1 MIRVVSLSP
10 AIDVTYELA
19 ELNPGQSHRVQ
30 AVHKVPGGK
39 GVNVARI
46 LQASG
51 QQVKLVLPL
60 GGESGAWI
68 ASELAATGITLQET
82 PIAAETRTCVTL
94 VGLETTVVNE
104 PAAVLKPEEFDE
116 FLNQLFEQ
124 AEVTVFSGSVPNTV
138 SENQLQRLFAT
149 LRDSSQVLVV
159 DTSGP
164 ALLLASA
171 QAPDLIKPNREE
183 ALSATGETD
192 LQAAVEGLL
201 KLGARRVL
209 ASDGVRGALLTT
221 TAGSLRTKLPEVA
234 GNPTGAGDAM
244 VAIAARQLLIGASDR
259 ELLAQAVAAGS
270 LAAAELVAGVIDF
283 QRLEALAAT
292 AEITG

>member
-10 AIDVTYELA
+10 AVDVTYELA
-19 ELNPGQSHRVQ
+19 ELFPGQSHRVQ
-30 AVHKVPGGK
+30 RVHKLPGGK

-60 GGESGAWI
+60 GGENGAWI
-68 ASELAATGITLQET
+68 ASELAETGITLQET
-82 PIAAETRTCVTL
+82 PIAAETRTCITMVA
-94 VGLETTVVNE
+94 LETTVLNE
-104 PAAVLKPEEFDE
+104 PAAVIKPEEFE
-116 FLNQLFEQ
+116 AFLNSVLERV
-124 AEVTVFSGSVPNTV
+124 EVTVFSGSVPNSV
-138 SENQLQRLFAT
+138 SEEQLQRLFAT
-149 LRDSSQVLVV
+149 LRDSSRVLVV
-159 DTSGP
+159 DSSGA

-171 QAPDLIKPNREE
+171 QTPDLIKPNREE

-192 LQAAVEGLL
+192 LQVAVEGLL

-209 ASDGVRGALLTT
+209 ASDGARGAMLTT
-221 TAGSLRTKLPEVA
+221 LAGSLKTQLPEVA

-259 ELLAQAVAAGS
+259 ELLAHAVAAGS
-270 LAAAELVAGVIDF
+270 LAAAEMVAGVIDF

>member
-10 AIDVTYELA
+10 AIDVTYELSK
-19 ELNPGQSHRVQ
+19 LSPGQSHRVQ
-30 AVHKVPGGK
+30 RVHKVPGGK

-51 QQVKLVLPL
+51 QQVKLVVPL
-60 GGESGAWI
+60 GGENGAWI

-82 PIAAETRTCVTL
+82 PIAAETRTCVTM
-94 VGLETTVVNE
+94 VALETTVVNE
-104 PAAVLKPEEFDE
+104 PAAVVEPEEFE
-116 FLNQLFEQ
+116 IFLDGLSER
-124 AEVTVFSGSVPNTV
+124 VDLTVFSGSVPDSV
-138 SENQLQRLFAT
+138 SENRLQRLFTT
-149 LRDSSQVLVV
+149 LRDSSRVLVV
-159 DTSGP
+159 DTSGA

-171 QAPDLIKPNREE
+171 HSPDLIKPNREE

-192 LQAAVEGLL
+192 LQVAVEGLL
-201 KLGARRVL
+201 RLGARRVL
-209 ASDGVRGALLTT
+209 ASDGARGAILTT
-221 TAGSLRTKLPEVA
+221 SAGSLKTQLPEIA

-244 VAIAARQLLIGASDR
+244 VAIAAKLLLIGASDR

-270 LAAAELVAGVIDF
+270 LAAAEPVAGVIDF

>member
-10 AIDVTYELA
+10 AVDVTYELA
-19 ELNPGQSHRVQ
+19 ELFPGQSHRVQ
-30 AVHKVPGGK
+30 RVHKVPGGK

-60 GGESGAWI
+60 GGENGAWI
-68 ASELAATGITLQET
+68 ASELAETSITLQET
-82 PIAAETRTCVTL
+82 PIAAETRTCITMVA
-94 VGLETTVVNE
+94 LETTVLNE
-104 PAAVLKPEEFDE
+104 PAAVIKPEEFE
-116 FLNQLFEQ
+116 AFLNSVLERV
-124 AEVTVFSGSVPNTV
+124 EVTVFSGSVPNSV
-138 SENQLQRLFAT
+138 SEEQLQRLFAT
-149 LRDSSQVLVV
+149 LRDSSRVLVV
-159 DTSGP
+159 DSSGA

-171 QAPDLIKPNREE
+171 QTPDLIKPNREE

-192 LQAAVEGLL
+192 LQVAVEGLL

-209 ASDGVRGALLTT
+209 ASDGARGAMLTT
-221 TAGSLRTKLPEVA
+221 LAGSLKTQLPEVA

-259 ELLAQAVAAGS
+259 ELLAHAVAAGS
-270 LAAAELVAGVIDF
+270 LAAAEMVAGVIDF

>member
-19 ELNPGQSHRVQ
+19 ELSPGQSHRVKH
-30 AVHKVPGGK
+30 VHKVPGGK

-60 GGESGAWI
+60 GGENGTWI
-68 ASELAATGITLQET
+68 ASKLAVTGITLQET
-82 PIAAETRTCVTL
+82 AIAAETRTCVTM
-94 VGLETTVVNE
+94 VALETTVLNE
-104 PAAVLKPEEFDE
+104 PAAVITPEEFE
-116 FLNQLFEQ
+116 AFLNELVEQ
-124 AEVTVFSGSVPNTV
+124 VGVTVFSGSVPNSV
-138 SENQLQRLFAT
+138 SESQLKRLFAT
-149 LRDSSQVLVV
+149 LRDSSQVLVI

-164 ALLLASA
+164 ALLLACA

-183 ALSATGETD
+183 ALSATGEAD
-192 LQAAVEGLL
+192 LHAAVEGLL
-201 KLGARRVL
+201 KLGARRVM
-209 ASDGVRGALLTT
+209 ASDGARGAMVATL
-221 TAGSLRTKLPEVA
+221 AGSLNARLPEVA

-244 VAIAARQLLIGASDR
+244 VAIAAKQLMMGASERD
-259 ELLAQAVAAGS
+259 LLAQAVAAGS
-270 LAAAELVAGVIDF
+270 LATAELVAGVIDF